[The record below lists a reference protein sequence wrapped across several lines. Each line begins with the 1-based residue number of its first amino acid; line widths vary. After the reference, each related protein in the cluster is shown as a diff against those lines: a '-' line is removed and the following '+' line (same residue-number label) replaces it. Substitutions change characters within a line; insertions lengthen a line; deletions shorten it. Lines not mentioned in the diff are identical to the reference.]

1 MLTGCESELRCEI
14 PLPPSDITR
23 FGFPDVFPSPPEEI
37 SAPRDKHSDPSQ
49 FPESEHGVEVEVERS
64 WFYYLAEISFRKM
77 MNRAISTLCRGGELS
92 WVNNIHEN
100 IKQCEAFEN
109 DINLW

>member
-77 MNRAISTLCRGGELS
+77 MNRAISTLCVAASSLGLTIYMKILS
-92 WVNNIHEN
+92 NA
-100 IKQCEAFEN
+100 KP
-109 DINLW
+109 LKMT